1 MMRTALPN
9 FRGQRALVLHWEDNN
24 RHTLARLLESLG
36 LKVEV
41 RWPADGV
48 SADGYDVIFFDAD
61 QGYDGLFDWSP
72 GEPPIP
78 LIAMMGSEA
87 PGRIEWTLS
96 RAPSAYLVKP
106 IGSTGVFS
114 ALAIAYHTFETR
126 KELKDEI
133 TELAHRAQARPIVFK
148 AILSVMA
155 HFGIGDDDAYRLLR
169 AESMNQ
175 RVSIE
180 DLSELIASNG
190 EIELNRLATRNKGS
204 LRQVNRR

>member
-1 MMRTALPN
+1 MRTALPN

-24 RHTLARLLESLG
+24 RVTLVRQLEALG
-36 LKVEV
+36 LKVDV
-41 RWPADGV
+41 LWPADGV
-48 SADGYDVIFFDAD
+48 SATGYDIIFFDAD
-61 QGYDGLFDWSP
+61 QGYDGLFHWPP
-72 GEPPIP
+72 GQPPIP

-114 ALAIAYHTFETR
+114 ALAIAFHAFGTT
-126 KELKDEI
+126 KELEDTI
-133 TELAHRAQARPIVFK
+133 AELTRRTKARPIVFK

-155 HFGIGDDDAYRLLR
+155 HIGIGDDEAYQLLR

-180 DLSELIASNG
+180 DLSELVASNG
-190 EIELNRLATRNKGS
+190 EIELNRLAIRNKGS